1 MKNNYKLSKNIF
13 IKQKRGRVNTIWLEN
28 PSFRDIYQHCNFTA
42 EFVSIEVSHKRYDT
56 LLRVLKMLGLKLV
69 YMCSKTVSAYAND
82 LVLIV
87 VDEQDKPF
95 DPNMSSAQRS
105 LIVST
110 HELRGTKS
118 PDGYDLNY
126 LDYTAAKILKS
137 LSDSTLEWHRTETKV
152 DTVLTSRI
160 IVVAYRLHVPKFK
173 KIEELE
179 FELTSSGVDH
189 IPYDQ
194 VAF

>member
-13 IKQKRGRVNTIWLEN
+13 IKQTHGHVNTIWLEN

-42 EFVSIEVSHKRYDT
+42 EFVSMSLEVSHKRYDT

-69 YMCSKTVSAYAND
+69 YKCYKTIDVND

-87 VDEQDKPF
+87 VDEQVDPF
-95 DPNMSSAQRS
+95 APHMSSALRS

-110 HELRGTKS
+110 YKLRGTKS
-118 PDGYDLNY
+118 PDGYDLNC
-126 LDYTAAKILKS
+126 LDRTAAKILKL

-152 DTVLTSRI
+152 DTVLTSQI
-160 IVVAYRLHVPKFK
+160 IAITYQLHVPKFK

-194 VAF
+194 VVF

>member
-1 MKNNYKLSKNIF
+1 MKNNYKLSKNVF
-13 IKQKRGRVNTIWLEN
+13 IKQTRGQVKTIWLEN

-69 YMCSKTVSAYAND
+69 YERYKSIYVND

-87 VDEQDKPF
+87 VDEQVDPF
-95 DPNMSSAQRS
+95 DPHMSSVRRS
-105 LIVST
+105 LVVST
-110 HELRGTKS
+110 YELRGTKS

-126 LDYTAAKILKS
+126 LDRTAAKILKL
-137 LSDSTLEWHRTETKV
+137 LSDSTLEWRRTETKV
-152 DTVLTSRI
+152 DTVLTSQI
-160 IVVAYRLHVPKFK
+160 IAVTYQLHVPKFK